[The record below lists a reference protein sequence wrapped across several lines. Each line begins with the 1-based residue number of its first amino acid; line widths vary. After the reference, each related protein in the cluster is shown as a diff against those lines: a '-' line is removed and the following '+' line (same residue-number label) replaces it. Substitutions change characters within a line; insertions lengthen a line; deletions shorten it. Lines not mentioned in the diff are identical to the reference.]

1 MFCKVCGEQIDE
13 NSEYCSKCGSKVEQ
27 VNSTVVVPECID
39 EHAAPVDNTVPK
51 GIQKVCLMGQIVGIV
66 GATIFLIIVLVGL
79 IIWGRVYLYDGYDFT
94 KVFVTISI
102 VLMGIGFLSIL
113 VKLIL
118 NLVYKVNIKSVPYAK
133 RILALVL
140 FVACLG
146 FSTWGFVSCFST
158 NDSSN
163 TNNSI
168 SFYDIYND
176 CNCSSPWA
184 TWGVD
189 YISVDTNPYDYDSD
203 SSSATK
209 YMYVALA
216 AIKSINT
223 KLGLPTYLYEEMMST
238 RALDGRQSYSGDK
251 VNVSWRYHPDSGLEV
266 IYTKN

>member
-1 MFCKVCGEQIDE
+1 MFCKVCGEQIDD

-27 VNSTVVVPECID
+27 VNSIVAASECVEAHTVP
-39 EHAAPVDNTVPK
+39 ADNTAPK
-51 GIQKVCLMGQIVGIV
+51 GVQRACFIGQIAGIV
-66 GATIFLIIVLVGL
+66 GAAIFLIVVLVGL
-79 IIWGRVYLYDGYDFT
+79 IIYGRVYLYDGYDFT

-113 VKLIL
+113 VKLIF
-118 NLVYKVNIKSVPYAK
+118 NVIYKVNVKSVSYAK
-133 RILALVL
+133 RILAMVL
-140 FVACLG
+140 LVACLG
-146 FSTWGFVSCFST
+146 FSTWGFVSCF
-158 NDSSN
+158 N
-163 TNNSI
+163 TNNSSSQHI

-176 CNCSSPWA
+176 CNCASPWA

-189 YISVDTNPYDYDSD
+189 YISIDTNPYDYDSD
-203 SSSATK
+203 SSSSTK

-223 KLGLPTYLYEEMMST
+223 KLGLPTYLYNEMMST

-266 IYTKN
+266 TYSKK